1 MVAQGRVQ
9 AAMKA
14 LGKGSIASAVKVAL
28 DIGSV
33 LLRIAAIILG
43 VLGLAYVAIVALTAA
58 GRLDPSTLAEI
69 EGSIRFGDGDVRGYG
84 WPAVILALLIGGIV
98 VGGAMIIVGRLR
110 KLFEGFSSGEPFRRE
125 YAGHLR
131 VIWITMLAME
141 VARFALTAL
150 MGVLIVT
157 MGVAG
162 EREATLSLD
171 IDLSTWLS
179 IAVLVVLAEVFREG
193 ARLREEQELTI

>member
-1 MVAQGRVQ
+1 
-9 AAMKA
+9 MKA

-28 DIGSV
+28 DIGRV
-33 LLRIAAIILG
+33 LLRIAAIVLG
-43 VLGLAYVAIVALTAA
+43 MLGLAYVVLLALTAA
-58 GRLDPSTLAEI
+58 GQVDSSTLAKI
-69 EGSIRFGDGDVRGYG
+69 EGGIRFGGEDVGELG
-84 WPAVILALLIGGIV
+84 WPAVIPVLFIGGIV
-98 VGGAMIIVGRLR
+98 IGGAMVIVGRLR
-110 KLFEGFSSGEPFRRE
+110 KLFEGFSSGEPFRKE
-125 YAGHLR
+125 YADHLR

-162 EREATLSLD
+162 EQDARLTLG
-171 IDLSTWLS
+171 IDLTTWLS